1 MGIMMNEKMVDNSFI
16 KIGDYKYRKY
26 INYQIEEE
34 LFLECNVPE
43 ERSFKFL
50 ELTLLEDYGEL
61 VNVDVVLKRAIY
73 KKSQK
78 RILVMET
85 IHLGVLKMPVDI
97 TSQVEELIIM
107 LNQFED
113 L

>member
-1 MGIMMNEKMVDNSFI
+1 MGIMMNEIMLDSSFI

-26 INYQIEEE
+26 INYQTEEE
-34 LFLECNVPE
+34 LFIKHNVPE

-50 ELTLLEDYGEL
+50 ELTLVEDYGEV
-61 VNVDVVLKRAIY
+61 VNVDVVLNRAIY

-78 RILVMET
+78 KILVMET
-85 IHLGVLKMPVDI
+85 IHLGVLKRPIDI
-97 TSQVEELIIM
+97 PSQVEELIMM